1 MSIKKSD
8 KVLKNNRRA
17 LCVGEIFDILNADTD
32 DELDVVTAIPPKMF
46 DDLTDEEDIDDQQL
60 YGDESIDIARTF
72 EIQAKNDSEG
82 ALNMEC
88 IGNIRQ
94 SKGLAGDTP
103 SKSTLTHK
111 RIRILSLQ
119 HKDTG
124 DSSSSLKDVPQQF
137 PSPCWQTVKKDANLP
152 FATSNNPEQLNQLVE
167 DIEGK
172 LTNRHSTYF
181 YTLMMKALQLH

>member
-72 EIQAKNDSEG
+72 EIQAKNDYEG
-82 ALNMEC
+82 APNMEY

-94 SKGLAGDTP
+94 SKRLAAATL
-103 SKSTLTHK
+103 STSTFNHK
-111 RIRILSLQ
+111 RRRILSLQ
-119 HKDTG
+119 EKDTR
-124 DSSSSLKDVPQQF
+124 DSSSSLKDVP
-137 PSPCWQTVKKDANLP
+137 L
-152 FATSNNPEQLNQLVE
+152 
-167 DIEGK
+167 
-172 LTNRHSTYF
+172 
-181 YTLMMKALQLH
+181 